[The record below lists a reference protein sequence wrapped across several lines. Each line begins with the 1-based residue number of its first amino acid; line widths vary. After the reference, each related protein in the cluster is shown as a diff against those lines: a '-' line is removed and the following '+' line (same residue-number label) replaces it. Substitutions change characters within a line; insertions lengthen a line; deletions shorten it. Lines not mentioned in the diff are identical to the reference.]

1 MLSLMLCNIKVLTM
15 ICDDLCSFLILI
27 WETHTTFT
35 TTCFSLLDVAHWWQ
49 EVDFGNKTVAA
60 GELSRVLTRT
70 RGAAMVRK
78 GVLEI
83 TQFQNVLVGICW
95 ERYLAEIYV
104 HICTHT
110 ITNTDI
116 CTHTHKCM
124 YIYISLLS
132 ITLHTH
138 AHIHTHIIKLY
149 IYIHTCMFKLQFL
162 VFEHTNF
169 KKISG

>member
-1 MLSLMLCNIKVLTM
+1 VARKNVIQALKVWDGERWDWIEVKMLSLMLCNIKVLTM

-83 TQFQNVLVGICW
+83 TQF
-95 ERYLAEIYV
+95 
-104 HICTHT
+104 
-110 ITNTDI
+110 
-116 CTHTHKCM
+116 
-124 YIYISLLS
+124 
-132 ITLHTH
+132 
-138 AHIHTHIIKLY
+138 
-149 IYIHTCMFKLQFL
+149 
-162 VFEHTNF
+162 
-169 KKISG
+169 